1 MIVVANLYNLKK
13 CNNCI
18 DIMICRPSIL
28 GNPFH
33 INKDRNRRE
42 VIKSYIVY
50 LKQQIVKRTNVYKE
64 LRRIQM
70 LEEKNPD
77 KIIRLLCYCKP
88 LPCHGDVIKYK
99 LENRMFF

>member
-1 MIVVANLYNLKK
+1 MIEVVNLYNLKK

-33 INKDRNRRE
+33 ITKKRSGKE
-42 VIKSYIVY
+42 AIKSYIIY
-50 LKQQIVKRTNVYKE
+50 LKQHIVKQTYIYKE
-64 LRRIQM
+64 LKRIQM
-70 LEEKNPD
+70 LEEQNPN

-88 LPCHGDVIKYK
+88 LPCHGDVIKHK